1 MAHQLA
7 WLAGMFGG
15 VVVVAALV
23 NRFARANRH
32 RLRRAVV
39 LFSLFAVSTVASLAF
54 ASLDPRWSNGFSVA
68 SDLFAAFTIANT
80 AGMLLFLIIM
90 PAIFVGLPMIAGDL
104 VVGLAYL
111 VALVVVL
118 SRHGLDPTSALAT
131 GAVVSAVLA
140 ISLQTTLGNILGGVA
155 LQLDG
160 SIHEGDR
167 IRLENGKAGKIRAIR
182 WRHTLVD
189 TGASTIVV
197 PNALLL
203 LNNITILGWRGE
215 PLIPQPVNIRFG
227 IDVQLAPDR
236 ITRIVNDALAA
247 SPVENV
253 GTQPAPSCKCADL
266 LGGDGFATYS
276 VDYTVIDPDRA
287 DDTASR
293 VRSRV
298 HAALRRAHI
307 KLAVPGRAAVV
318 EMRDR
323 VMTERDHEEQT
334 AKYLTALHAVHL
346 FSALSE
352 QELRTLAEGMMYVPF
367 SAGETILRQ
376 GSTAHSLF
384 VLTSGT
390 CEVRTR
396 VNADRS
402 DPPAG
407 PGVVG
412 ERTGIVAT
420 LTAPDFFGEMGLM
433 TGEPRKADVIA
444 KTDVECFRLLQATF
458 ETVLT
463 GRPEILTELAER
475 LASRN
480 VALSAAR
487 EHLDDAARKTRH
499 ASEIQRIRDGIKD
512 FFGL

>member
-1 MAHQLA
+1 MAYQLA
-7 WLAGMFGG
+7 WLAGIFGG
-15 VVVVAALV
+15 VVTVAALV

-39 LFSLFAVSTVASLAF
+39 LFALFTASTVAALAF
-54 ASLDPRWSNGFSVA
+54 ASLDPRWSNGFSIA
-68 SDLFAAFTIANT
+68 SDLFAALTIANT

-90 PAIFVGLPMIAGDL
+90 PATFVGLPMIAGDL
-104 VVGLAYL
+104 VVGLAYI

-167 IRLENGKAGKIRAIR
+167 IRLENGKAGRIRAIR

-189 TGASTIVV
+189 TGAATIVV

-247 SPVENV
+247 SPLENV
-253 GTQPAPSCKCADL
+253 GTAPAPSCKCADL

-307 KLAVPGRAAVV
+307 KLAVPGRAAIV

-323 VMTERDHEEQT
+323 VMTERDHEEQS
-334 AKYLTALHAVHL
+334 AKYLIALHTVHL

-384 VLTSGT
+384 VLTAGT

-396 VNADRS
+396 V
-402 DPPAG
+402 DPDG
-407 PGVVG
+407 PGGVA
-412 ERTGIVAT
+412 ELTGVVAT

-433 TGEPRKADVIA
+433 TGEPRKADVVA
-444 KTDVECFRLLQATF
+444 KTDVECFRLPRATF

-480 VALSAAR
+480 VTLSAAR
-487 EHLDDAARKTRH
+487 EDLDDAARKTRH
-499 ASEIQRIRDGIKD
+499 AIESQRIRDGIKD